1 MNFQY
6 NVASQ
11 NYNTAG
17 GGGEYEVQEGFGWTN
32 GVVLDLLLTYGPDL
46 TFKSDDDMP
55 ATPGE
60 ACVFFQEQQQAS
72 DDSATATANTVLES
86 SSTNS
91 GLH

>member
-46 TFKSDDDMP
+46 TFKSDDDTP
-55 ATPGE
+55 VTPGE
-60 ACVFFQEQQQAS
+60 VCVCCQEHQQVS
-72 DDSATATANTVLES
+72 DGTTTTNTVLAH
-86 SSTNS
+86 STNS
-91 GLH
+91 GL